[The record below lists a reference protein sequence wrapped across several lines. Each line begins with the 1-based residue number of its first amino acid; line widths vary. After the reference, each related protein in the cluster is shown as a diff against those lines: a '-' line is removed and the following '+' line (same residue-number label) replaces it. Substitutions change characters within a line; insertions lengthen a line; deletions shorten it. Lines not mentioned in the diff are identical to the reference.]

1 MISIGSSISFSKQE
15 FGKILFRH
23 GYYRGHT
30 NTHVTIDIPKCTLF
44 KKEISDIPIN
54 NVLYK
59 NRPFLQKVKCPKSVA
74 TVHPVV
80 SHTVQPVVSHTVQ
93 PVVSHTVSHTVQPAV
108 SHTVPTLD
116 SVYVKRK
123 EKENAILISD
133 MFEEIPYLKIE
144 EANILALDDFEKNS
158 TKLRT
163 LSTWLQSG
171 GVAQRVYIPNKDSD
185 EIVKAARAIGAQSH
199 RVTFGEYVKHP
210 RKYKLPR
217 FDVIYADYC
226 GWWSSH
232 SSDFDDLFKNHN
244 ELLSDKVILH
254 ITTSKREIGGREVV
268 ASEIF
273 NALTINASTYGYGKV
288 LQLHPPY
295 GSSEMTKTFFL
306 LKRNKKRTRDFR

>member
-1 MISIGSSISFSKQE
+1 MISIGSSISFSKE
-15 FGKILFRH
+15 ECGKTIFRQ
-23 GYYRGHT
+23 GYYCGHT

-44 KKEISDIPIN
+44 KKEILEIPIN
-54 NVLYK
+54 NVWYK
-59 NRPFLQKVKCPKSVA
+59 NQPFLQKVKCSKSIA
-74 TVHPVV
+74 TVV
-80 SHTVQPVVSHTVQ
+80 SL
-93 PVVSHTVSHTVQPAV
+93 A
-108 SHTVPTLD
+108 TVPILD

-144 EANILALDDFEKNS
+144 EANILALDDFKKNS

-185 EIVKAARAIGAQSH
+185 EIVKAARAIGAHSH

-232 SSDFDDLFKNHN
+232 SSDFDDLFNNHN
-244 ELLSDKVILH
+244 ELLNDRVILH

-273 NALTINASTYGYGKV
+273 NALTINAANYGYGKV

-306 LKRNKKRTRDFR
+306 LKRNKKRTRDYR